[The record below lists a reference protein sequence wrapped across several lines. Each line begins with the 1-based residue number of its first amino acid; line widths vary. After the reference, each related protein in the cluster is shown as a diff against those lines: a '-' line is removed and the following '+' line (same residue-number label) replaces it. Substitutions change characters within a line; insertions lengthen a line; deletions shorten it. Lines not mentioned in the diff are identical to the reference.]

1 MLKTLRPLIKLA
13 ALAAFA
19 ISFSSCATSKRK
31 NDTAHQQGSFSH
43 ETEDEDFT
51 RGGPEIL
58 SGRFVVTATNGT
70 TVVYRQLD
78 VGQARSK
85 VRIVVDYAPGL
96 QLPEKG
102 TVIERQSDRGFEV
115 VDVTKADD
123 GNRNFFARDLTAPS
137 AP

>member
-13 ALAAFA
+13 ALPALA
-19 ISFSSCATSKRK
+19 IGFSSCATSRQK
-31 NDTAHQQGSFSH
+31 NETAYQRSSFSH
-43 ETEDEDFT
+43 ETGEEEFT

-78 VGQARSK
+78 VSEAKSN

-96 QLPEKG
+96 LLPEKG

-115 VDVTKADD
+115 VDVTKAAD
-123 GNRNFFARDLTAPS
+123 GNRNFFARDLTAP
-137 AP
+137 

>member
-1 MLKTLRPLIKLA
+1 MIKLA
-13 ALAAFA
+13 ALPALA
-19 ISFSSCATSKRK
+19 IGFSSCATSRQK
-31 NDTAHQQGSFSH
+31 NETAYQRSSFSH
-43 ETEDEDFT
+43 ETGEEDFT

-78 VGQARSK
+78 AGQARSK
-85 VRIVVDYAPGL
+85 VRIVVAYAPGL

-123 GNRNFFARDLTAPS
+123 GNRNFFARDLTAP
-137 AP
+137 

>member
-1 MLKTLRPLIKLA
+1 MIKLA
-13 ALAAFA
+13 ALPALA
-19 ISFSSCATSKRK
+19 IGFSSCATSRQK
-31 NDTAHQQGSFSH
+31 NETAYQRSSFSH
-43 ETEDEDFT
+43 ETGEEEFT

-78 VGQARSK
+78 VSEAKSN

-96 QLPEKG
+96 LLPEKG

-115 VDVTKADD
+115 VDVTKAAD
-123 GNRNFFARDLTAPS
+123 GNRNFFARDLTAP
-137 AP
+137 

>member
-1 MLKTLRPLIKLA
+1 MIKLA
-13 ALAAFA
+13 ALPALA
-19 ISFSSCATSKRK
+19 IGFSSCATSRQK
-31 NDTAHQQGSFSH
+31 NETAYRRSSFSH
-43 ETEDEDFT
+43 ETGEEDFT

-85 VRIVVDYAPGL
+85 VRIVVEYAPGL

-123 GNRNFFARDLTAPS
+123 GNRNFFARDLTAP
-137 AP
+137 

>member
-1 MLKTLRPLIKLA
+1 MIKLA
-13 ALAAFA
+13 ALPALA
-19 ISFSSCATSKRK
+19 IGFSSCATSRQK
-31 NDTAHQQGSFSH
+31 NETAYQRSSFSH
-43 ETEDEDFT
+43 ETGEEDFT

-78 VGQARSK
+78 AGQARSK
-85 VRIVVDYAPGL
+85 VRIVVAYAPGL

-115 VDVTKADD
+115 VDVTKAAD
-123 GNRNFFARDLTAPS
+123 GNRNFFARDLTAP
-137 AP
+137 